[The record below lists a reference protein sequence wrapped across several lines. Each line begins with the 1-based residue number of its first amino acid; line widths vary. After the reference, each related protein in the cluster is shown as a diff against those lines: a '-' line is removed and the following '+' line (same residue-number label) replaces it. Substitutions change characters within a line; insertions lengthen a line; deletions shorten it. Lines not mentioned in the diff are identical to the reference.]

1 MCQSNETNLKL
12 GQIYEMQFEH
22 AMHDLVNKAKQFTEI

>member
-12 GQIYEMQFEH
+12 GHKLQFEH